1 MMWKYLTKDLSKGFI
16 LSLNLINNLS
26 DKKVL
31 NILYAIANNPNK
43 YYTSKYIL
51 KRDGSKRKLLVP
63 SPTLKSIQRNI
74 LKNVLYSLSVSK
86 YATGYIKNKT
96 LKDNVKVHT
105 NKKIVLKMDIKDFFT
120 SVTFEDIYKVLPN
133 NLFPPNI
140 KVLITKLCTY
150 DDYLPQGAPT
160 SAYLSNLVMKNFDDY
175 IGEYCKKRNI
185 SYTRYS
191 DDLTFSGD
199 FDAKKLKNKVTAFLE
214 SMGYNINNKKTKIIK
229 YYKKQTVTGLTV
241 NKKINLN
248 KDYRNKIRQ
257 EMYYINKYGLDS
269 HLNRIGKDKNTYLN
283 NLLGRIN
290 YSLMINHNDKTE
302 YYRKIIKNML

>member
-1 MMWKYLTKDLSKGFI
+1 MWKYLIKDLSKEFI

-26 DKKVL
+26 DKKEL
-31 NILYAIANNPNK
+31 NILYAIANNPKK

-63 SPTLKSIQRNI
+63 SPILKSIQKNI
-74 LKNVLYSLSVSK
+74 LNNVLYNLSASK

-120 SVTFEDIYKVLPN
+120 SITFEDIYKVLPN

-199 FDAKKLKNKVTAFLE
+199 FDANKLKNKVTAFLE
-214 SMGYNINNKKTKIIK
+214 NMGYNINNKKTKIIK
-229 YYKKQTVTGLTV
+229 YYKRQTVTGLTV

-248 KDYRNKIRQ
+248 KEYRNKIRQ

-269 HLNRIGKDKNTYLN
+269 HLKRIGKDKNTYLN

-290 YSLMINHNDKTE
+290 YSLMINNNDKIE
-302 YYRKIIKNML
+302 YYRKIIKSML